1 MTDDPLVSETEVQ
14 EIDCVDS
21 PMKKRRRM
29 MMMMMKQKRRKRRRR
44 VGMMQMKEYTRR
56 TQKMKKWKRELQLKW
71 KLKVLMR
78 ERRMVRILAMNL
90 IYTLY

>member
-21 PMKKRRRM
+21 LMKKRRRRRKM
-29 MMMMMKQKRRKRRRR
+29 MMTKKQKRRKRRRR

-56 TQKMKKWKRELQLKW
+56 RQKMKKELQLKW